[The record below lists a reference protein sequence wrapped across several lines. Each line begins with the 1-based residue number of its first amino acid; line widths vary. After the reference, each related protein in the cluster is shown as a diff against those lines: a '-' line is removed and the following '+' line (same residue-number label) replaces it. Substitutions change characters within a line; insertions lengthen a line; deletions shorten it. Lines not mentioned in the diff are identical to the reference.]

1 MLVKSIELSA
11 EGAAVGVEAR
21 EGNQATESDDGT
33 GGVGDGRGGKSEDS
47 AETGSVAASSAACN
61 AAVRAASLR
70 LDGAG
75 FPGEASEDSA
85 DGMVAGV
92 ETVVVTGRSEKTIVP
107 PGPDRR
113 PGAIFAPPP
122 TFEEEGCGEGPGR
135 RGLPGPLCG

>member
-1 MLVKSIELSA
+1 MLVKSIELSV

-21 EGNQATESDDGT
+21 EGSQVTESDDGR
-33 GGVGDGRGGKSEDS
+33 GGLGDGRGGESEDS
-47 AETGSVAASSAACN
+47 KETGSVAASSAACS
-61 AAVRAASLR
+61 AAVRAAPLR
-70 LDGAG
+70 LDEAG
-75 FPGEASEDSA
+75 FPDRASEDLA
-85 DGMVAGV
+85 DGTVAGV

-122 TFEEEGCGEGPGR
+122 TFEGEGCGEGPGR